1 MFLHYM
7 NIPDDDNLLIDMQQA
22 AIYILSNLDMYCS
35 MYSPVQEQEVILFH
49 ICYYCENCFLIKVLR
64 LFI

>member
-49 ICYYCENCFLIKVLR
+49 ISFIFVENCFLIKVLR
-64 LFI
+64 

>member
-1 MFLHYM
+1 M

-22 AIYILSNLDMYCS
+22 AVYILSNLDMYCS
-35 MYSPVQEQEVILFH
+35 MYSPVQEQEVISFH
-49 ICYYCENCFLIKVLR
+49 IGYYCGNIFFLKILR